1 MSETENEDN
10 RSSMKCN
17 MQPPDLNNFSCYE
30 DFKDRVMLWKI
41 TTDHKPIKLG
51 PLLAN
56 ALPDVS
62 KLFGNKLATSLLKK
76 HSATE
81 LYVTNGLDLVIKY
94 LDEKLGKSKVL
105 SEITAFESI
114 YHYKRQPDQGIV
126 PYISEFDLRLNTCA
140 AAGLKLPDSVAA
152 YILLLSAHLNATQIE
167 LLKGLIDVS
176 KENKADNLYEKIKEK
191 MTNMLTSSLGN
202 VATGEATEKEKDP
215 FGADAFLADHEEVYA
230 AWKHKK
236 GKWKPS
242 FKGKDGKYNPNYQ
255 NKGNNTRD
263 MNMKGPNGLV
273 LRCRTCG
280 AHNHFQRECPFA
292 KKDEKV
298 KTFQKFKGKN
308 GKVYMCQLDSSD
320 EESCSKDE
328 SDEELYY
335 TAVMYTT
342 DRKDLSRFTAEAI
355 NCGALDSCCTCTC
368 AGKKWLSIY
377 LQALPENMK
386 QKVEGPFKSGK
397 TFMFGNEGKLT
408 AEEAYKIPIKVAGKI
423 RVIQVDIIDSDIPL
437 LLSKIEMKNLGMTLD
452 MKNDA
457 AYINGTP
464 LKVSTTSA
472 GHLIMDLL
480 EQEEMFILEDLLVV
494 DLLKASEKEQE
505 KLLDKVHRQ
514 FGHRTKRTFVSL
526 LKDTGKWL
534 PHFSAMLDK
543 IINKCE
549 GCILRKKT
557 PDRPSVALPRANDFN
572 EILTM
577 DLKIWKGKYIL
588 YMIDMFS
595 RYTVATVIPR
605 KKPNE
610 VVDSIFKHWVK
621 YFGVPGCIMTD
632 NGGEFTGE
640 EIRRVTSYLNVY
652 KDTTA
657 AEAPWMN
664 GVNERNHA
672 LADNI
677 LRQVVR
683 DYPELDLATAIAW
696 ACTAKNSLSNV
707 YGYSPFQVV
716 FGKNPRLPN
725 VINDPPS
732 AWAIK
737 PQSEALIK
745 NLKALHATREA
756 FIKAEKSQKLKI
768 ALKTKIR
775 TVDRIYKPGDYAFYK
790 REKDED
796 FLGPA
801 KVLMQDGKIIW
812 LRHGSYV
819 CKVSINRLIPVSD
832 ELSRGYRAAE
842 ESPLQKDDSK
852 QVDDPKENHVAKKVN
867 NITFQS
873 DSESNHSDV
882 DIDPNDQNDSDQEGN
897 HNLDV
902 DDDQDNHSSE
912 NDQSNHSAQE
922 DNESNHESSDD
933 NDQDET
939 SEDDNDSDDD
949 ANDQQINDQELPN
962 QAVDSPIIIKKY
974 ERVEVKDEE
983 QTEGKWE
990 RATITGRAGKAKTWP
1005 NHWNFQCDNG
1015 KKFYADVKELELR
1028 KMPEEEALAVYT
1040 HEDILAVMI
1049 PKDQQNTEE
1058 CLKAKENEL
1067 AKLKDFNTY
1076 EVVDDIGQDHIT
1088 CTWVMTRKGDEARA
1102 RLTARGFQEEADI
1115 PSDSPTLQKANL
1127 RTILAIAATKDWEIT
1142 ATDIKSAFL
1151 QGSNLEREVFVKPP
1165 KEADMKGKLWRLIK
1179 CLYGLKDASRAWYNK
1194 VESKLEKAGFEKS
1207 YHDAGLF
1214 FLKRNGKLLGI
1225 VGIHVDDF
1233 ISTGTLEFSRDIIPK
1248 VLSVFQVGKSE
1259 NESFLYT
1266 GFKIKKNKNNITLDQ
1281 QDYISR
1287 IEMPILD
1294 ATILLEKEDD
1304 LTPKELTIYRMMVGC
1319 TNWVARITRPDLNYD
1334 MVSLSTKFKGGKVED
1349 LKTAKKV
1356 LANIVQNEATITLSS
1371 VGDLRK
1377 AELWLYTDASF
1388 GNLNNGVDSTGSY
1401 ILLLINP
1408 KNGKCAPLDW
1418 KANKIKRVVNSTL
1431 AAEALSLYA
1440 GLDAAIAMK
1449 NQLRMILGKDYIFP
1463 LRAIVDNKSTVDTVH
1478 AAVSLTTEKRLRK
1491 EIGSIKEMMKKGK
1504 LQQLKWVPTELMLA
1518 DALTK
1523 KGVNSLKLLKV
1534 MQTGCLGD
1542 DYLNSVR

>member
-1 MSETENEDN
+1 
-10 RSSMKCN
+10 
-17 MQPPDLNNFSCYE
+17 
-30 DFKDRVMLWKI
+30 
-41 TTDHKPIKLG
+41 
-51 PLLAN
+51 
-56 ALPDVS
+56 
-62 KLFGNKLATSLLKK
+62 
-76 HSATE
+76 
-81 LYVTNGLDLVIKY
+81 
-94 LDEKLGKSKVL
+94 
-105 SEITAFESI
+105 
-114 YHYKRQPDQGIV
+114 
-126 PYISEFDLRLNTCA
+126 
-140 AAGLKLPDSVAA
+140 
-152 YILLLSAHLNATQIE
+152 
-167 LLKGLIDVS
+167 
-176 KENKADNLYEKIKEK
+176 
-191 MTNMLTSSLGN
+191 
-202 VATGEATEKEKDP
+202 
-215 FGADAFLADHEEVYA
+215 
-230 AWKHKK
+230 
-236 GKWKPS
+236 
-242 FKGKDGKYNPNYQ
+242 
-255 NKGNNTRD
+255 
-263 MNMKGPNGLV
+263 
-273 LRCRTCG
+273 
-280 AHNHFQRECPFA
+280 
-292 KKDEKV
+292 
-298 KTFQKFKGKN
+298 
-308 GKVYMCQLDSSD
+308 
-320 EESCSKDE
+320 
-328 SDEELYY
+328 
-335 TAVMYTT
+335 
-342 DRKDLSRFTAEAI
+342 
-355 NCGALDSCCTCTC
+355 
-368 AGKKWLSIY
+368 
-377 LQALPENMK
+377 
-386 QKVEGPFKSGK
+386 
-397 TFMFGNEGKLT
+397 
-408 AEEAYKIPIKVAGKI
+408 
-423 RVIQVDIIDSDIPL
+423 
-437 LLSKIEMKNLGMTLD
+437 
-452 MKNDA
+452 
-457 AYINGTP
+457 
-464 LKVSTTSA
+464 
-472 GHLIMDLL
+472 
-480 EQEEMFILEDLLVV
+480 
-494 DLLKASEKEQE
+494 
-505 KLLDKVHRQ
+505 
-514 FGHRTKRTFVSL
+514 
-526 LKDTGKWL
+526 
-534 PHFSAMLDK
+534 
-543 IINKCE
+543 
-549 GCILRKKT
+549 
-557 PDRPSVALPRANDFN
+557 
-572 EILTM
+572 
-577 DLKIWKGKYIL
+577 
-588 YMIDMFS
+588 
-595 RYTVATVIPR
+595 
-605 KKPNE
+605 
-610 VVDSIFKHWVK
+610 
-621 YFGVPGCIMTD
+621 
-632 NGGEFTGE
+632 
-640 EIRRVTSYLNVY
+640 
-652 KDTTA
+652 
-657 AEAPWMN
+657 
-664 GVNERNHA
+664 
-672 LADNI
+672 
-677 LRQVVR
+677 
-683 DYPELDLATAIAW
+683 
-696 ACTAKNSLSNV
+696 
-707 YGYSPFQVV
+707 
-716 FGKNPRLPN
+716 
-725 VINDPPS
+725 
-732 AWAIK
+732 
-737 PQSEALIK
+737 
-745 NLKALHATREA
+745 
-756 FIKAEKSQKLKI
+756 
-768 ALKTKIR
+768 
-775 TVDRIYKPGDYAFYK
+775 
-790 REKDED
+790 
-796 FLGPA
+796 
-801 KVLMQDGKIIW
+801 MQDGKIIW

-1294 ATILLEKEDD
+1294 ATRLLEKEDD